1 MAMIPPDAGSMIMSQ
16 TASGVPVRVVPDG
29 WRPTPDKLTLT
40 VAELTW
46 LDRFRAHLLEE
57 FPEIIEDIIVYGHRA
72 RGMADLSLEFKVLV
86 VIRGGHEEDKRIIK
100 EVGYD
105 LEAGSYAGA
114 HVAVSTMEE
123 RAAEREKNDKA
134 TYVEEPRSGISVL

>member
-1 MAMIPPDAGSMIMSQ
+1 MSQ
-16 TASGVPVRVVPDG
+16 TASGVPVHVVPNG
-29 WRPTPDKLTLT
+29 WRPAPDNLTLT
-40 VAELTW
+40 VDELTW
-46 LDRFRAHLLEE
+46 LDRFRAQLLEE

-72 RGMADLSLEFKVLV
+72 RGMADLSLEFKIMV
-86 VIRGGHEEDKRIIK
+86 VVRGGHEEAKRIIK

-114 HVAVSTMEE
+114 CVTVSTVEE
-123 RAAEREKNDKA
+123 QAAEREKNDKA